1 MGNISVKVFDCPQ
14 DKKITLLKVTGHIDS
29 LTAPEF
35 SERFLSVLGEE
46 KFRLVVDLSGVDYIG
61 SAGWGVFIS
70 ELKRIRTHQGDI
82 LLAGMRDEVFDVF
95 ILLEFDTFMSSYP
108 NVEMA
113 VQKGFKHPHTPDRTG
128 VLFQKGQK

>member
-1 MGNISVKVFDCPQ
+1 MENILMKVSDHPL

-35 SERFLSVLGEE
+35 SKRFLSVLEEE

-70 ELKRIRTHQGDI
+70 EIKRIRAHQGDI
-82 LLAGMRDEVFDVF
+82 LLAGMREEVFDVF

-113 VQKGFKHPHTPDRTG
+113 VQNGFQRPHTPDRTG
-128 VLFQKGQK
+128 VFSQKG